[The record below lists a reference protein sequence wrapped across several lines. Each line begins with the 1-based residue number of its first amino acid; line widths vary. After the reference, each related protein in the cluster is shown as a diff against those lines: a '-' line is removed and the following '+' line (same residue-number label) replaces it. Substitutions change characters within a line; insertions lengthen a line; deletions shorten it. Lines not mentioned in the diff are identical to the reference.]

1 MAQRTGG
8 SQRIWMHDDPHDLDE
23 SWTGV
28 RSRLLTVWAAARV
41 VAGVLLIVVGILGT
55 LLPIIPGVPLLIA
68 GVALIGPKHPL
79 IRPFVERFERWR
91 ETRRAS
97 S

>member
-1 MAQRTGG
+1 MTEEPR
-8 SQRIWMHDDPHDLDE
+8 DLDE
-23 SWTGV
+23 SWQGV
-28 RSRLLTVWAAARV
+28 RSRLVTLWGAARV

-55 LLPIIPGVPLLIA
+55 LLPVIPGVPLLIA

-91 ETRRAS
+91 EARAAKS
-97 S
+97 

>member
-1 MAQRTGG
+1 
-8 SQRIWMHDDPHDLDE
+8 MHDDRNDLDE
-23 SWTGV
+23 SWPAV
-28 RSRLLTVWAAARV
+28 RSRLLTLWAAARV
-41 VAGVLLIVVGILGT
+41 VAGVLLVVVGVLGT
-55 LLPIIPGVPLLIA
+55 LLPVIPGVPLLIA

-91 ETRRAS
+91 EARRAS